1 MQEAKSLNY
10 TKTVFYQNIK
20 GSANFLFY
28 FVPYKLYLIC
38 VALKGRGKKVFE
50 SIYHGLRTSEI
61 LTGGGCIL
69 FRELPYVVGRMTRL
83 LTKFYVCTGKH
94 SGKSGLKTCSKCFM
108 ANHIPRYVALL
119 DSKRS

>member
-50 SIYHGLRTSEI
+50 SIYHGLRTLQI
-61 LTGGGCIL
+61 VTGGGG
-69 FRELPYVVGRMTRL
+69 VGGVYFFESYRTWSEIGRAH
-83 LTKFYVCTGKH
+83 V
-94 SGKSGLKTCSKCFM
+94 
-108 ANHIPRYVALL
+108 
-119 DSKRS
+119 